1 MKINKKVISLQAKNP
16 RILGM
21 PNKKET
27 NEKYFGLVKMLQ
39 QCRHEEAEDNLNEEN
54 LIDTPEPNPLLQ
66 IAVEIFTTMVEKNLS
81 EASLLFTT
89 MVEEN
94 LSEASLLFT
103 AMVEENLSE
112 ASLLFTA
119 MVEENLSE
127 ASLLFTAIT
136 IPVAVEIVV
145 FLLDEKQADTL
156 FLMPVTALVNIL
168 VEMVLQ
174 GRQKEAANILVA
186 WKQKGGPIAQ
196 KTVQILIDMVQQ
208 RRLEEA
214 EDNLSEENLRDT
226 PVKTEPNPLLP
237 IAVEIVIF
245 LLYEKQLDIL
255 FFMPVTEL
263 VTILVALGQQG
274 KQKEVENILT
284 MMKQKGGPIAQNA
297 DTIRGYLYYD
307 DYSVKPPRQTNII
320 VEQEEPSSTSRMLNR
335 ERINR
340 LVKYFLL

>member
-89 MVEEN
+89 
-94 LSEASLLFT
+94 
-103 AMVEENLSE
+103 MVEENLSE

>member
-16 RILGM
+16 RILGR

-66 IAVEIFTTMVEKNLS
+66 IAVEN
-81 EASLLFTT
+81 FTT

-94 LSEASLLFT
+94 LSEAMEIFT
-103 AMVEENLSE
+103 TMVKENLSE
-112 ASLLFTA
+112 ASLLFTG

-127 ASLLFTAIT
+127 AILLFTAIT

-174 GRQKEAANILVA
+174 GRQKEAANILVE
-186 WKQKGGPIAQ
+186 WNQNGGLTAQ
-196 KTVQILIDMVQQ
+196 KAWDIFTTIKT
-208 RRLEEA
+208 
-214 EDNLSEENLRDT
+214 ENLRAA
-226 PVKTEPNPLLP
+226 NS
-237 IAVEIVIF
+237 
-245 LLYEKQLDIL
+245 
-255 FFMPVTEL
+255 
-263 VTILVALGQQG
+263 
-274 KQKEVENILT
+274 ILT
-284 MMKQKGGPIAQNA
+284 AI
-297 DTIRGYLYYD
+297 TTL
-307 DYSVKPPRQTNII
+307 VKPPRQTNRI
-320 VEQEEPSSTSRMLNR
+320 VAQEEPSSTSRMTNKKK
-335 ERINR
+335 IIR
-340 LVKYFLL
+340 LFGFRR